1 MEDEEQLNRFL
12 GENWRLHL
20 WYALSLGLL
29 MGFVGRVGG
38 QGRFY
43 IIDDGYLTF
52 NDGFELGVFVWVFI
66 LTFVFFWVKNKL
78 QRG

>member
-1 MEDEEQLNRFL
+1 MDDKEELTRFL

-20 WYALSLGLL
+20 WYALCLGLL
-29 MGFVGRVGG
+29 MGFVGEVDYR
-38 QGRFY
+38 GRFY

-66 LTFVFFWVKNKL
+66 LTFAFFWVKNKL
-78 QRG
+78 KRG

>member
-1 MEDEEQLNRFL
+1 
-12 GENWRLHL
+12 
-20 WYALSLGLL
+20 

-43 IIDDGYLTF
+43 SIEDGYLKF

-66 LTFVFFWVKNKL
+66 LTFAFFWVKNKL
-78 QRG
+78 KRG